1 MKRNRSIISI
11 TVILFICLSGLLYV
25 NGHTANK
32 ASASNFDRLVL
43 GSGNYGTDPNPTA
56 DITYQ
61 NGEYVSNAVDGQLDY
76 GSANLITTGTISG
89 KFIGGGWG
97 QFKII
102 TNSANNQ
109 SKFDTLTIAGV
120 DTSYRYIATPLKT
133 VVPVAGDLLAC
144 GTIAGKLIVSRA
156 DTTTANL
163 KYSYVRVK

>member
-1 MKRNRSIISI
+1 MKNLNKILVIFN
-11 TVILFICLSGLLYV
+11 VILLLFISFTGYKYLSA
-25 NGHTANK
+25 T
-32 ASASNFDRLVL
+32 NFDRLVL

-56 DITYQ
+56 DLTLQ
-61 NGEYVSNAVDGQLDY
+61 NGEFITNSTDGTIGF
-76 GSANLITTGTISG
+76 GSANILTTGTITGTSV
-89 KFIGGGWG
+89 FGGSWG